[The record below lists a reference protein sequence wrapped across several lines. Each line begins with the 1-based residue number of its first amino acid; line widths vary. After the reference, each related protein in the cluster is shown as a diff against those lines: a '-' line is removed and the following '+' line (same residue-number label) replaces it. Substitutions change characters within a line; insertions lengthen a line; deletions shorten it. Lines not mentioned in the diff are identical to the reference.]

1 MTYYMKKFQ
10 ALLSIMVCSIPLLAG
25 CQQRSADE
33 AGLSSGG
40 SSMGSTESGGA
51 SSALEKVGNSDSAI
65 TTMVKAALL
74 RDSKIKGAD
83 ISVETK
89 QGEVILSGFVDSP
102 RQADEALKVAKSVDG
117 VKRVTNKM
125 KPRQ

>member
-1 MTYYMKKFQ
+1 MTHYVKKYQ
-10 ALLSIMVCSIPLLAG
+10 ALLSIMVCSVALLG

-33 AGLSSGG
+33 AGSSSGG

-51 SSALEKVGNSDSAI
+51 SSALEKAENSDTAI
-65 TTMVKAALL
+65 TARVKAALL
-74 RDSKIKGAD
+74 RDSKIKSTD
-83 ISVETK
+83 INVETK

-102 RQADEALKVAKSVDG
+102 RQADEALKVARSVDG
-117 VKRVTNKM
+117 VKIVTNKM

>member
-1 MTYYMKKFQ
+1 MTNYMKKYQ
-10 ALLSIMVCSIPLLAG
+10 ALLSIMVCSVAFLAG

-33 AGLSSGG
+33 VGSSSGG

-51 SSALEKVGNSDSAI
+51 SSALEKAENSDSAI
-65 TTMVKAALL
+65 TAKVKAALL
-74 RDSKIKGAD
+74 RLSKIKGAD

-89 QGEVILSGFVDSP
+89 QGEVILFGFVDSP
-102 RQADEALKVAKSVDG
+102 GQADEALKVTKSVDG
-117 VKRVTNKM
+117 VKTVTNKM